1 MASAASRRGLRPAQR
16 GRGRSTQVRRARQGD
31 LEAIARIGSASFS
44 GLRPSARGL
53 RWIRNNWAGRPRMR
67 YWIARRGGKLV
78 AYILWIEKGGFRLD
92 AVVELEQIAV
102 DPGLRGKGIG
112 SVLVRRSLRQL
123 HEEIG
128 RSGRR
133 VKVIEVTTGS
143 EQGAIGFYRR
153 ALGAKVVAKIPNLFR
168 GNEYILIARPRT
180 RARR

>member
-1 MASAASRRGLRPAQR
+1 
-16 GRGRSTQVRRARQGD
+16 
-31 LEAIARIGSASFS
+31 
-44 GLRPSARGL
+44 
-53 RWIRNNWAGRPRMR
+53 MR